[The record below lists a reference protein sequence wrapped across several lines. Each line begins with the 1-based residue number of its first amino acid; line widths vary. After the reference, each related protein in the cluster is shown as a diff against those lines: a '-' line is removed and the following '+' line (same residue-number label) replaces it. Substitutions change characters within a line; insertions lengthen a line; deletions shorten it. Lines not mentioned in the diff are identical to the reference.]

1 MYEDEM
7 SRSISIPLS
16 PDFLIIIII
25 IIIIIVVVVV
35 ITFTLLSNQ
44 QVFFSSVK
52 DSLKK
57 LSYHAIINF

>member
-16 PDFLIIIII
+16 PDFRIIIII
-25 IIIIIVVVVV
+25 IIVVV